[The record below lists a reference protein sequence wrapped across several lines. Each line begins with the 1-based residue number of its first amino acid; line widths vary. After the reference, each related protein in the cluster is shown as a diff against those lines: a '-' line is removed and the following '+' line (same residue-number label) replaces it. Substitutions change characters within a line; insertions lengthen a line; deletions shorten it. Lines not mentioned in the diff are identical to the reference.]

1 MDASHP
7 QGYDQSHAVPS
18 GAWDSDSS
26 VVAGQVDHRGWAQH
40 QHHAQL
46 QQVHHQQQ
54 LMQQH
59 GAHDAANTWTQAP
72 AHHGAAPV
80 MYSPMPTPNFETPQF
95 AHTNHQAY
103 HHSWPHPS
111 VHATPSYG
119 HPGAYTPHGMCATP
133 SAYAPYAPSPPTP
146 QAGTNAPMHAEYNE
160 PERRETSDGRFWT
173 AREFNIAYGDLWQ
186 RPWEQG
192 AERRAQRAREAEQA
206 AHLADTAAAQIDN
219 ESSLQNRAAPIDPA
233 PMGAEICIWNTL

>member
-26 VVAGQVDHRGWAQH
+26 VVADQVDHRGWAQH
-40 QHHAQL
+40 QQHAQL

-59 GAHDAANTWTQAP
+59 GAYDAANTWTQAP

-95 AHTNHQAY
+95 AHPNHQSY

-111 VHATPSYG
+111 MHATPSYG

-133 SAYAPYAPSPPTP
+133 SAYAPYAPPPPTP
-146 QAGTNAPMHAEYNE
+146 QADANAPMQAEYNE

-173 AREFNIAYGDLWQ
+173 ARAHRHCLRRYLTFLQ
-186 RPWEQG
+186 RVKQG
-192 AERRAQRAREAEQA
+192 AVQIGHVRDTENPSDFLTKFVSKEKVA
-206 AHLADTAAAQIDN
+206 ASVKFATNHPNAVTV
-219 ESSLQNRAAPIDPA
+219 
-233 PMGAEICIWNTL
+233 